1 LNELSISQALKFTE
15 ESPPERES
23 ASMSETYNSQ
33 IESNSLLDDLA
44 LEALDN
50 NDQKSRMESRAGV
63 FIADDHP
70 IFRDGLRRL
79 IESQPE
85 MFISGESAVG
95 PGIVELARES
105 KSDVVLLDMGLPGG
119 SALPILSDL
128 ARLPA
133 PARTLVMADTLDES
147 TVLEAF
153 YLGAQGVV
161 LKGSPR
167 RTLLKSIR
175 TVLAGQY
182 WLDHAG
188 LPVVIQALRGF
199 STLRT
204 GSARTMVYNLTP
216 RELKI
221 VGRVANG
228 SSNKEVG
235 QEFSISERTVKHHLT
250 NIFSKLH
257 LSGRVELAVFAFEH
271 GLVAR

>member
-1 LNELSISQALKFTE
+1 
-15 ESPPERES
+15 
-23 ASMSETYNSQ
+23 MSETYNSQ

-188 LPVVIQALRGF
+188 ASRGYS
-199 STLRT
+199 STSRFLHSSDRV
-204 GSARTMVYNLTP
+204 GANDGLQFDSP
-216 RELKI
+216 RIENRGKSC
-221 VGRVANG
+221 NG